1 MPGNRRPLRFR
12 GPLTMHTS
20 SSLCPGAATSVEV
33 CVSLSLN
40 SEKASI
46 DKIKWQILT
55 FILSQTTPC
64 VPHPQFQLA
73 TLKLSCYQP

>member
-1 MPGNRRPLRFR
+1 MPRNRRPLHFCDHFLSTPPPFSAQ
-12 GPLTMHTS
+12 GWPPL
-20 SSLCPGAATSVEV
+20 LKG
-33 CVSLSLN
+33 VSLSLN

-46 DKIKWQILT
+46 DKTKWQILT

-64 VPHPQFQLA
+64 VPHPRFQLG